1 MIGEDTVCLSPQAC
15 AKNLSMLVVKESWG
29 LSGLRADGI
38 MGMSP
43 TSQRGD
49 AELMIEE
56 LYNQKV
62 IDEKV
67 FSI

>member
-1 MIGEDTVCLSPQAC
+1 MNGVY
-15 AKNLSMLVVKESWG
+15 
-29 LSGLRADGI
+29 ADGI

-43 TSQRGD
+43 TSDEGEAD
-49 AELMIEE
+49 LIIEE
-56 LYNQKV
+56 LYKQGI

>member
-1 MIGEDTVCLSPQAC
+1 
-15 AKNLSMLVVKESWG
+15 MLVVKESWG
-29 LSGLRADGI
+29 LRGLRADGI